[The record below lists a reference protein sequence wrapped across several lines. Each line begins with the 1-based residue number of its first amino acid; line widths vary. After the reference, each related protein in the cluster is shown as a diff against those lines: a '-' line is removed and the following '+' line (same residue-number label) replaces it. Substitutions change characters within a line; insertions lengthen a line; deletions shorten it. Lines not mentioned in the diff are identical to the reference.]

1 MGTKVQISSCLIPS
15 YILESVLICDGKRFL
30 ALVGMLLGHRY
41 MYSYKFDSTLNVN
54 HLLISFF
61 IKHHCPVAFK
71 ILSLWFVLG
80 LFVQYQRVDIY
91 FDKKFQIKFSRG
103 FAKRPKLTFDLVGF
117 DLTKGFQASIFYP

>member
-1 MGTKVQISSCLIPS
+1 
-15 YILESVLICDGKRFL
+15 
-30 ALVGMLLGHRY
+30 MLLGHRY

-117 DLTKGFQASIFYP
+117 DLTKGFQASIFSPKVVVCVNNKCRLTGCWSTGLSRRFLFFSTTR